1 MGGVGERSV
10 YQITSQIHVTG
21 NEKCALLR
29 MIKKED
35 LLTQDRD
42 KENIGEE
49 MMLSY

>member
-1 MGGVGERSV
+1 MGGVGEGVFIKSHHK
-10 YQITSQIHVTG
+10 YIVTG

-35 LLTQDRD
+35 LPSQDRD

-49 MMLSY
+49 MMLNY